1 MNKFNVQKGDTA
13 IVINP
18 NSNVQTP
25 VYAKVFY
32 VHPTN
37 RFLVVDFPKGY
48 RQGYSFVSS
57 TYIGFVR
64 DETAYLK
71 EDEMPLKELELK
83 KYAQG

>member
-37 RFLVVDFPKGY
+37 RFLVVEFPRGY
-48 RQGYSFVSS
+48 KQGYSFFSN
-57 TYIGFVR
+57 TYIGFIR
-64 DETAYLK
+64 NGTTHINDAEKSL
-71 EDEMPLKELELK
+71 
-83 KYAQG
+83 